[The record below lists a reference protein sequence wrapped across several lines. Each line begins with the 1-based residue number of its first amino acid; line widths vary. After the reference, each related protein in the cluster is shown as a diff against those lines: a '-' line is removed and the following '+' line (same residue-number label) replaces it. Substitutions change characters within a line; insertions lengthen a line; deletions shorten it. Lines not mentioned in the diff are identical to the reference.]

1 MFILYLTKIHSF
13 TSEKPKTISTNHV
26 SDKVLTS
33 TISKELFQL
42 NVKSPTKNGSFSL
55 KKMHEWLGGT
65 WKYAQYH
72 QSSGN
77 RTIKTTVSSTSTR
90 ITPFLLQ
97 NLNSELRCITKKTGP
112 DGISDTY
119 QKDQQKKKKTSIS
132 KNGGVCGDF
141 LTSFTYIT
149 LILIPDKATI
159 RKNTQAKPLINTG
172 TKPLKKMLLIQ
183 TQKHEK
189 R

>member
-1 MFILYLTKIHSF
+1 MTKILSF
-13 TSEKPKTISTNHV
+13 TSEKPKTISINHV

-33 TISKELFQL
+33 RISKELFQL

-72 QSSGN
+72 QGTGKLKLLWAAYLPESP
-77 RTIKTTVSSTSTR
+77 
-90 ITPFLLQ
+90 PFLLQ

-132 KNGGVCGDF
+132 KNGGVYGDF

-159 RKNTQAKPLINTG
+159 RKNIQAKPLINTG

-189 R
+189 W

>member
-33 TISKELFQL
+33 RISKELFQL

-77 RTIKTTVSSTSTR
+77 RKIKTTVSSTSTR

-97 NLNSELRCITKKTGP
+97 NLNSKLRCITKKTGP

-119 QKDQQKKKKTSIS
+119 QKDQQKKKKDINIKKWRGVWGFSNFLYLHYPDTNTRQSHYKKKHTSQ
-132 KNGGVCGDF
+132 
-141 LTSFTYIT
+141 TSHQHRHKT
-149 LILIPDKATI
+149 P
-159 RKNTQAKPLINTG
+159 
-172 TKPLKKMLLIQ
+172 
-183 TQKHEK
+183 
-189 R
+189 